1 MKLVL
6 ASLASVLLLATMVT
20 TAEAGNVPTWV
31 KNNAGWWADGQID
44 DNSFVTGIQWMIEN
58 DIIQVPSTTRSSA
71 TSDEIPDWIKNT
83 AGWWATD
90 AIGENDFVNAI
101 QYLIKMGI
109 MSVSSSAVG
118 DDMAAPS
125 QYQSSTSAQQK
136 QSKSTGDAS
145 LDEMLLQCQDK
156 PNKREI
162 RDCEKVIKEEY
173 KVNQYKSDA
182 TAYVVGPVT
191 FYYIPQQVEVT
202 ASGQA
207 NLFLVMLA
215 ENTGG
220 SGNTSMMCT
229 SPAVCNYKLWDG
241 GKHWNNSGSDFTSGS
256 VVLKPGQAR
265 FIQIFW
271 GPAIGYG
278 SYEDFEYDPNKSYT
292 LQISEP
298 FGKKDIPLSLFT

>member
-44 DNSFVTGIQWMIEN
+44 DKSFVTGIQWMIEN
-58 DIIQVPSTTRSSA
+58 NIIQVPSTTRSSA

-109 MSVSSSAVG
+109 MSVSSGSVA
-118 DDMAAPS
+118 DDMSAPS
-125 QYQSSTSAQQK
+125 QYQSSTSTQPK
-136 QSKSTGDAS
+136 QSKSTGDSS
-145 LDEMLLQCQDK
+145 LDDLLLQCQDK

-173 KVNQYKSDA
+173 KVKQYKADA
-182 TAYVVGPVT
+182 HAHVVGPAT
-191 FYYIPQQVEVT
+191 FYYVPVQVEIT

-207 NLFLVMLA
+207 NLFLTMLV

-220 SGNTSMMCT
+220 SGNVSMMCT

-241 GKHWNNSGSDFTSGS
+241 GKTWNNSGSDFTSGNI
-256 VVLKPGQAR
+256 VLKPGQTR
-265 FIQIFW
+265 FFQIFW

-292 LQISEP
+292 LQISES
-298 FGKKDIPLSLFT
+298 FGKKDIPLNLFT

>member
-1 MKLVL
+1 MKLIL

-44 DNSFVTGIQWMIEN
+44 DKSFVTGIQWMIEN
-58 DIIQVPSTTRSSA
+58 NIIQVPSTTRSSA

-118 DDMAAPS
+118 DDMAAQS
-125 QYQSSTSAQQK
+125 QYQSSTSTQPK

-162 RDCEKVIKEEY
+162 RDCENAIKEEH
-173 KVNQYKSDA
+173 KVNQYKADA
-182 TAYVVGPVT
+182 EAYVVGPV
-191 FYYIPQQVEVT
+191 
-202 ASGQA
+202 
-207 NLFLVMLA
+207 
-215 ENTGG
+215 
-220 SGNTSMMCT
+220 
-229 SPAVCNYKLWDG
+229 
-241 GKHWNNSGSDFTSGS
+241 H
-256 VVLKPGQAR
+256 
-265 FIQIFW
+265 FIIFQ
-271 GPAIGYG
+271 
-278 SYEDFEYDPNKSYT
+278 FK
-292 LQISEP
+292 
-298 FGKKDIPLSLFT
+298 